1 MEMQRTDRRPMCVC
15 LHVRLSCFSG
25 GDASVGSSSR
35 AGAVLLHLGPAAR
48 SRAGAGRTAG
58 PATCCTDSGDHPART
73 DHHRTAATGTGTV
86 SNVLYS
92 ARRKET
98 LRVKPTAKTNS
109 ANSQLDSCMV
119 LWFHCVLE

>member
-15 LHVRLSCFSG
+15 FSG
-25 GDASVGSSSR
+25 GDASVCSSSR
-35 AGAVLLHLGPAAR
+35 ASAVLLHLGPAAR
-48 SRAGAGRTAG
+48 SRAGAGCTAG
-58 PATCCTDSGDHPART
+58 PATCCADSGDHPART

-86 SNVLYS
+86 SNVLCS

-109 ANSQLDSCMV
+109 ANSPLDSCNPNPNPD
-119 LWFHCVLE
+119 LLFTQL